1 MTDAKILIEEF
12 AAKQCSGDY
21 PCPRCR
27 EKENGR

>member
-12 AAKQCSGDY
+12 AAKQWQRGLSVS
-21 PCPRCR
+21 PLR